1 MAVVESLKSDKWT
14 MLLPLQLTTLF
25 EDDVT
30 AVFETARL
38 RLLPSCSSCIS
49 ASAAAE
55 VDATTVAEVDAAG
68 AGGATGVDL
77 AIGAPKERLVSFD
90 DTVCTLSAS
99 LSLWASSL
107 F

>member
-1 MAVVESLKSDKWT
+1 MAAGVALRPRDI
-14 MLLPLQLTTLF
+14 TLF
-25 EDDVT
+25 EDDVA
-30 AVFETARL
+30 AVPETARL

-55 VDATTVAEVDAAG
+55 IDVAEIDSTEVTAVAEVDAAG
-68 AGGATGVDL
+68 AGGATGVYL
-77 AIGAPKERLVSFD
+77 ALGAPKERLVSFE